1 MKGVFVGY
9 SDQSKDYGIYILGFR
24 HIEIR
29 RNVTFG
35 EHVDFSKFRKEYA
48 DKYNEEEQEA
58 PKIAEVSRP
67 PVRDVE
73 EESIP

>member
-1 MKGVFVGY
+1 M
-9 SDQSKDYGIYILGFR
+9 
-24 HIEIR
+24 R

-35 EHVDFSKFRKEYA
+35 EHVDFSKLRKEYA

-58 PKIAEVSRP
+58 PKITEVSRP

-73 EESIP
+73 EEPMP